1 MSATATLHVTFRV
14 GNATYALAAAD
25 VLHLESYDTATHV
38 PGAPAYVAGL
48 VQVRGRLV
56 PVVDLRVR
64 FGLPAIQAAPGT
76 TTATTVGAAAADA
89 MAEAMLNRRVVVV
102 QLGTRVAGL
111 LVDSAREVL
120 KIEDAAFEEPPEIIA
135 QQTAGFVKAVATIA
149 KRMYLL
155 VDVPR
160 IIGEELSHG

>member
-1 MSATATLHVTFRV
+1 MPTLHVTFRV
-14 GNATYALAAAD
+14 GNASYAVPASD
-25 VLHLESYDTATHV
+25 VLHLESYDTATYV

-64 FGLPAIQAAPGT
+64 FGLPTIEHT
-76 TTATTVGAAAADA
+76 ID
-89 MAEAMLNRRVVVV
+89 RRVVVV
-102 QLGTRVAGL
+102 QVGSRVAGL
-111 LVDSAREVL
+111 IVDSAREVVKL
-120 KIEDAAFEEPPEIIA
+120 DDAAFEKPPEIIE

-149 KRMYLL
+149 SRLYLL

-160 IIGEELSHG
+160 IIGEELAP

>member
-76 TTATTVGAAAADA
+76 TTATADA

>member
-1 MSATATLHVTFRV
+1 MTATLHVTFRV

-64 FGLPAIQAAPGT
+64 FGLPAIHAAPPP
-76 TTATTVGAAAADA
+76 ATGAAPPVTSDA
-89 MAEAMLNRRVVVV
+89 MSEVMLNRRVVVV

-120 KIEDAAFEEPPEIIA
+120 KIEDAAFEKPPEIIA

-155 VDVPR
+155 VDLPR
-160 IIGEELSHG
+160 IIGEELNHG